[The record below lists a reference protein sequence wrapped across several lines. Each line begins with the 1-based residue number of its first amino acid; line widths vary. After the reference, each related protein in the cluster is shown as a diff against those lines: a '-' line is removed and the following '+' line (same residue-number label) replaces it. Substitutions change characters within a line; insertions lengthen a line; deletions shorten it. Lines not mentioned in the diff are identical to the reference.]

1 MSESQESKL
10 REKALL
16 IVGRRGW
23 DEKSWKRVLKRFS
36 LCIEMNT
43 KLDERE
49 YDESMSELRGKVWN
63 V

>member
-10 REKALL
+10 RQKALL

-23 DEKSWKRVLKRFS
+23 DRRSWNRVLKRFS

>member
-10 REKALL
+10 RQKALL

-36 LCIEMNT
+36 LCIEMNGR
-43 KLDERE
+43 LDERE
-49 YDESMSELRGKVWN
+49 YDESMRELRGKVWN